1 MSVGKELKKRR
12 LQMNMTQKELS
23 LLSGVKQPTISAI
36 ENEINQPLLETI
48 TILSQCLNC
57 SVQDLMGDS
66 PQMMERDTAFNQL
79 TPSQRK
85 LLDIFEQLNE
95 TGKKTLLD
103 LASALLANPD
113 LKEENIIG
121 SEIYSV

>member
-66 PQMMERDTAFNQL
+66 SQMMERDTAFNQL
-79 TPSQRK
+79 TPAQRK

-95 TGKKTLLD
+95 NGKNTLLS
-103 LASALLANPD
+103 LASALLTNPD
-113 LKEENIIG
+113 LKQENIIE
-121 SEIYSV
+121 SEIYSG

>member
-79 TPSQRK
+79 TPAQRK
-85 LLDIFEQLNE
+85 LLDIFEQLNDSGQDFLIAQAE
-95 TGKKTLLD
+95 SILSQPVFRKDGAAK
-103 LASALLANPD
+103 LA
-113 LKEENIIG
+113 E
-121 SEIYSV
+121 